1 MLVPEVVSVDTGNDQ
16 ARDHS
21 TVHGQLSIILFISP
35 STIFRLSLCL
45 TAIHDL
51 WTLWIPI
58 LGEWI

>member
-21 TVHGQLSIILFISP
+21 TVHGQLSIILYVFL
-35 STIFRLSLCL
+35 STIFRLSCSLM
-45 TAIHDL
+45 TIHDL